1 MKTTKII
8 IAAVLVIM
16 TLAMNAQDKRALYA
30 TIIYSNDMNRLETW
44 ISHTTDKTN
53 YMDIEEAEMPVISQ
67 TFYSDYADI
76 NYKNE
81 ASFEQWMAT
90 PFEEAIV
97 EIGPLMEPWMSY
109 PFETEEIEDELSLES
124 WMSSPFETDEN
135 IQIEDWMTSS
145 NW

>member
-30 TIIYSNDMNRLETW
+30 TIIYSHDMN
-44 ISHTTDKTN
+44 IG
-53 YMDIEEAEMPVISQ
+53 EAEKPLISQ

-90 PFEEAIV
+90 PFDEAIV

>member
-44 ISHTTDKTN
+44 VSHTTDRTN
-53 YMDIEEAEMPVISQ
+53 YMDIEEAEMPVVSQ

-76 NYKNE
+76 NYENK

-109 PFETEEIEDELSLES
+109 PFETEEIED
-124 WMSSPFETDEN
+124 
-135 IQIEDWMTSS
+135 WMTVS